1 MERFDAVCS
10 MGVDVLVL
18 GKQQA
23 LVPRCIITVGGDGKV
38 AIPRVVVVADGKKRP
53 RERQTR
59 KK

>member
-1 MERFDAVCS
+1 

-38 AIPRVVVVADGKKRP
+38 AIPRVVVVVVVADGKKRP